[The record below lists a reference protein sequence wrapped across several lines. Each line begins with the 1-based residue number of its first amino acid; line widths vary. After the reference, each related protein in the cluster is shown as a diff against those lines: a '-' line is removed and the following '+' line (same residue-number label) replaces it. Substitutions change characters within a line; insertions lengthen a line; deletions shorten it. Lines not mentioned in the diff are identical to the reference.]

1 MRLIGELLERYRAY
15 HRAEP
20 VMIWY
25 AGLLGA
31 VAFPLFY
38 LARFSRQGLGYDD
51 LHLRLAAAGLC
62 LLLILRKHWPK
73 RLQPYFYEYSYAVL
87 IFLLPFM
94 FMFTALKNGGDTAG
108 VASTLMAVF
117 FVIFMTDWR
126 NMLVMVGIGFAA
138 AMGTYWLTEPDPT
151 ISADYLGRLPTL
163 LLVMAGGS
171 LFKLAME
178 RATASMVR
186 SAYASIAGS
195 IAHEMRNPLAQIS
208 HSLEQ
213 LEEVLPAPGV
223 AEQAMGPRQLDAIYR
238 HVSEGE
244 RAVQRGLQVI
254 AMTLDEVH
262 GRTADQASMTLLSAA
277 TIVHKA
283 VREFV
288 FDNDEARERVTVNVQ
303 EDFVFRAEETSCL
316 FVLFNLIKNA
326 LYYAATSPQLR
337 VTLSVGGHT
346 IRVMDTGPGIPET
359 QLRTLFEPFRS
370 VGKTGGTGLGL
381 SYCLRAMRAVGG
393 SITCESRPGEFTEF
407 TLAFPEVPAE
417 LQEQHRQLLV
427 DWLKGALAGKR
438 VLVVDDDPAQCKA
451 ALRKLAGM
459 GAVVDEA
466 VDGPAALQLLAT
478 RRYEVVLMDIRM
490 PGIDGYSVA
499 EKLRRDGVSLN
510 PAVRVLAHSSEPE
523 HLARVKAQKVGMDGF
538 LPKPCSQLAM
548 LEALAQVIR
557 APRHRSVTAVTR
569 PLAGR
574 TVIVADDS
582 AGNRRVVSAYL
593 TAAGATVVETSGG
606 NEAIQAMRT
615 RPADAMVIDVH
626 MPVLGGLETVA
637 AIRASRTRWSG
648 VPIVVLTGRS
658 DQGTRREAEQ
668 VGVDAFLVK
677 PVESGALCDTLEALL
692 KRAGGQAPA
701 AAGLLDESRL
711 EGYRR
716 LDMLDEVLADYVPRL
731 EELSRAFGDAV
742 RGRQLET
749 AADVLHSLLG
759 ASGEAGAA
767 ALHEEVRR
775 VYVPIVE
782 SGQWPDGLDW
792 LAHIDDLLASSV
804 IALRAY
810 GAGHRPVAAAS

>member
-1 MRLIGELLERYRAY
+1 MTLMRDLLERYRAY

-38 LARFSRQGLGYDD
+38 LLRFSRQGLGYDD
-51 LHLRLAAAGLC
+51 LYLRVVAAGLC
-62 LLLILRKHWPK
+62 LLLILRKHWPE
-73 RLQPYFYEYSYAVL
+73 RLKPYFHDYSYGVM
-87 IFLLPFM
+87 IYLLPFM

-126 NMLVMVGIGFAA
+126 NMLVMVVVGFSAAIGA
-138 AMGTYWLTEPDPT
+138 YLLTEHDPT
-151 ISADYLGRLPTL
+151 VSIDYIARLPTL

-178 RATASMVR
+178 RATASTVR
-186 SAYASIAGS
+186 SAYASVAAS

-213 LEEVLPAPGV
+213 LEEVLPGPGS
-223 AEQAMGPRQLDAIYR
+223 ADQAMGPRQLDVIYR

-262 GRTADQASMTLLSAA
+262 GRTADPSSMTLLSAA
-277 TIVHKA
+277 TIAHKA

-326 LYYAATSPQLR
+326 LYYAATSPRLR
-337 VTLSVGGHT
+337 VTLTVGGHT
-346 IRVMDTGPGIPET
+346 IRVLDTGPGIPEA

-393 SITCESRPGEFTEF
+393 SITCESRPAEFTEF
-407 TLAFPEVPAE
+407 TLAFPEVPAGQ
-417 LQEQHRQLLV
+417 QEEHRLGLV
-427 DWLKGALAGKR
+427 EWLKGSLAGKR
-438 VLVVDDDPAQCKA
+438 VLVVDDDPLQCRA
-451 ALRKLAGM
+451 AVRKLEGM
-459 GAVVDEA
+459 GAAIDEA
-466 VDGPAALQLLAT
+466 VGGPSALQLLAT

-499 EKLRRDGVSLN
+499 EKLRRDGLSLN
-510 PAVRVLAHSSEPE
+510 PEVRVLAHSSEPE

-538 LPKPCSQLAM
+538 LPKPSSQLAM

-557 APRHRSVTAVTR
+557 APRHRSVTSVTR

-593 TAAGATVVETSGG
+593 TAAGASVVETSGG
-606 NEAIQAMRT
+606 NEAIQAMRN
-615 RPADAMVIDVH
+615 RPADALVVDVH
-626 MPVLGGLETVA
+626 MPGLGGLETVA
-637 AIRASRTRWSG
+637 AIRASRTRWAG

-658 DQGTRREAEQ
+658 DLATRHEAEQ
-668 VGVDAFLVK
+668 AGVDGFLVK
-677 PVESGALCDTLEALL
+677 PVESGALCDTLEALF
-692 KRAGGQAPA
+692 KRTATNVQAP
-701 AAGLLDESRL
+701 AGLLDEGRL

-731 EELSRAFGDAV
+731 EELARAFSDAV
-742 RGRQLET
+742 QARELD
-749 AADVLHSLLG
+749 AASDILHSLLG

-782 SGQWPDGLDW
+782 IGQWPEGQDW
-792 LAHIDDLLASSV
+792 LPHLDELLASSV
-804 IALRAY
+804 SALRAY
-810 GAGHRPVAAAS
+810 GAGRRPVAA